1 MFSGFFEKKDM
12 ERVVWHILSS
22 YKNLFCDPAY
32 NTDERE
38 PENVLMESAIFGALL
53 YANEKKLNESDFYT
67 FYIQGVAEHI
77 EETGSISL
85 EAMCFIAA
93 SLRGD
98 FSKNIRNI
106 GTFFGE
112 SVRMLNL
119 GVGAF
124 EKYPMSN
131 SVGLKL
137 IGKTTLLRF
146 LSAKNKR

>member
-32 NTDERE
+32 NTDDRA
-38 PENVLMESAIFGALL
+38 PENVLIESAIFGALI
-53 YANEKKLNESDFYT
+53 YAYEKKLNETDFYT
-67 FYIQGVAEHI
+67 FYIQGVAEHV

-98 FSKNIRNI
+98 FSKNVRNI
-106 GTFFGE
+106 GEFFGE

-119 GVGAF
+119 GTGVF

-146 LSAKNKR
+146 LSSKNKR